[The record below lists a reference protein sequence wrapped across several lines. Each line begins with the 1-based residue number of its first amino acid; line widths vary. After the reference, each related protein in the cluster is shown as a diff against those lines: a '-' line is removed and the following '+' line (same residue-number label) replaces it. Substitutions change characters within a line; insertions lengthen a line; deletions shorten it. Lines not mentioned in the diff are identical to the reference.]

1 MNVVM
6 RSVGVLV
13 TLGLIAVSVMM
24 NFRFGQSLGRT
35 AWDGLVYG
43 LASACADGFKVIL
56 PFAIMAAWTGRR
68 RLAAGAGAALW
79 LVFTAYSMTSSL
91 GHSAVNRAESA
102 GERKHQIVDYQH
114 VRRSLEVKLREREVL
129 PAARPLAAVEAQL
142 RIAQGNHRF
151 DRTQRCTDVSRIDR
165 SYCEDVSR
173 LEAERA
179 VSQRAQELDE
189 EVARLKKTLDA
200 ASGAAR
206 SEQDDPQTAMLGELS
221 GMAEGYVRL
230 GLTLLVSV
238 MVELGSGLGMY
249 VVLGRKSA
257 SELAG
262 AHATDIRPRRGGLLR
277 RWLTPNPEQGWRRA
291 RVMRDQ
297 DGHVSEI
304 DLYRDYCLWV
314 VKQDRGPALTLT
326 EFRDWLTREPMA
338 EFVRKRGR
346 NYLVGIRLVGHRLDA
361 LAIDARLIDGD
372 GRGTTGNG

>member
-35 AWDGLVYG
+35 EWDGLVYG

-68 RLAAGAGAALW
+68 RFAASAGAALW

-102 GERKHQIVDYQH
+102 GERKHQIADYQH
-114 VRRSLEVKLREREVL
+114 VRRSLEVKLRERESL
-129 PAARPLAAVEAQL
+129 PTARPIVALEAQL
-142 RIAQGNHRF
+142 KIAQGSHRF
-151 DRTQRCTDVSRIDR
+151 ERTQRCTDVGRID
-165 SYCEDVSR
+165 SSFCEDVAR

-179 VSQRAQELDE
+179 IGRRAHELDE
-189 EVARLKKTLDA
+189 EITRLKGILDA

-206 SEQDDPQTAMLGELS
+206 SEQGDAQAAMLGELS
-221 GMAEGYVRL
+221 GMAEGYVRMA
-230 GLTLLVSV
+230 LTLLVSV

-257 SELAG
+257 AEIAG
-262 AHATDIRPRRGGLLR
+262 PHVAEIRPRRGGSLR
-277 RWLTPNPEQGWRRA
+277 RWLTPNPEQSWRRA
-291 RVMRDQ
+291 RVIRD
-297 DGHVSEI
+297 DGGHVSEI
-304 DLYRDYCLWV
+304 DLYRDYCLWIV
-314 VKQDRGPALTLT
+314 RQDRGPAMTLGQ
-326 EFRDWLTREPMA
+326 FRSWAEREA
-338 EFVRKRGR
+338 LGELVRKRGR
-346 NYLVGIRLVGHRLDA
+346 NYYMGLRLNSDRGEPLRLQN
-361 LAIDARLIDGD
+361 LLSPSSE
-372 GRGTTGNG
+372 GNGAPQ